1 MSGQAPNASAHVLV
15 VDDDARLRSLLQ
27 RYLGEH
33 GYSVSVAAS
42 CAEALAATRNLTF
55 DLIVL
60 DVMLPDGSGVQLTR
74 TLRAERDTPI
84 LLLTARGEPDDRI
97 AGLEAGAEDY
107 LGKPFEPRELLL
119 RMAAILRRVAPAGR
133 SAERRSLVRFGPF
146 EFDLELA
153 ELRENGEPVHL
164 TQGEAALLRLLAE
177 QPGQVLSRAALAERA
192 GIDGSDRAVDVQMT
206 RLRRKIEPDARQ
218 PRWLLTI
225 RGEGY
230 ALRAASV

>member
-1 MSGQAPNASAHVLV
+1 MTASPPGASPHVLV

-27 RYLGEH
+27 RYLGEN

-42 CAEALAATRNLTF
+42 CAEAQAALRSITF
-55 DLIVL
+55 DLVVL
-60 DVMLPDGSGVQLTR
+60 DVMLPDGSGVELTR
-74 TLRAERDTPI
+74 ALRAERDTPI

-119 RMAAILRRVAPAGR
+119 RMAAILRRMTPAGR
-133 SAERRSLVRFGPF
+133 SGDRPSAVRFGPF
-146 EFDLELA
+146 EFDLESA
-153 ELRENGEPVHL
+153 ALRQDGNPVHL

-177 QPGQVLSRAALAERA
+177 RPGEVLTRATLAERA
-192 GIDGSDRAVDVQMT
+192 GIEGSDRAVDVQMT

-218 PRWLLTI
+218 PRWLLTV

-230 ALRAASV
+230 ALRAAST